1 MIFLSEDA
9 YRSMKRF
16 YIKHCIKMILVG
28 AGMYAIIKKL
38 SDQEEQIDN
47 LTKQIKELSLKGE

>member
-9 YRSMKRF
+9 YKSMKKV

-28 AGMYAIIKKL
+28 AGMYAIIKQL
-38 SDQEEQIDN
+38 SDQNDQINN
-47 LTKQIKELSLKGE
+47 LTKQVKELSLKGE